1 MLRTVN
7 WALSLP
13 AFQGLSA
20 SDQQLL
26 LDDSFTELLILTALQ
41 YKGVASS
48 EGIQLLFQQHL
59 HSVSEQYKMK
69 DIIKCVD
76 SLNLDQIEFT
86 SLKALLLF
94 RPGEF
99 WWEPL
104 DLISSPSICSCMSLM
119 SNNQTLTCQRVQVCL
134 TFIRYL

>member
-1 MLRTVN
+1 MN

-94 RPGEF
+94 RPGKF
-99 WWEPL
+99 L
-104 DLISSPSICSCMSLM
+104 
-119 SNNQTLTCQRVQVCL
+119 
-134 TFIRYL
+134 